1 MIIIKIKYNWFVF
14 IKIIE
19 IYNLISIYNLLF
31 DNLRKIYNLYFL
43 LFL

>member
-1 MIIIKIKYNWFVF
+1 MTIIKIKYNWFVF

-19 IYNLISIYNLLF
+19 IYNLISIYNLLYG
-31 DNLRKIYNLYFL
+31 NLRKIYNLYFL

>member
-19 IYNLISIYNLLF
+19 IYNLISIYNLLYG
-31 DNLRKIYNLYFL
+31 NLREIYNLYFL

>member
-1 MIIIKIKYNWFVF
+1 MTIIKTKYNWFVF

-19 IYNLISIYNLLF
+19 IYNLISIYNLLYG
-31 DNLRKIYNLYFL
+31 NLRKIYNLYFL